1 MWVRNRVLEVTRL
14 NDRSRWFYVS
24 SRNNV
29 ADLGTRKGAK
39 IEHVGPDSPWI
50 QGQPWMQGLEENV
63 PLKSVNEL
71 ALSVKEKSEA
81 DQEKVLPNIS
91 AAQVRC
97 LASKYPYEV
106 GERYEFSNYL
116 LSSNKFR
123 FSTIVRM
130 ALVFLFIQK
139 VNVKDKPFNF
149 LKKITAVQPRAKVA
163 KK

>member
-1 MWVRNRVLEVTRL
+1 MLEITRL

-29 ADLGTRKGAK
+29 ANLGTWKGAK
-39 IEHVGPDSPWI
+39 IEHVSPDSPWI
-50 QGQPWMQGLEENV
+50 QGQPWMQGLEENF

-81 DQEKVLPNIS
+81 DQEKVLPNVS

-97 LASKYPYEV
+97 LASKYIPNEV
-106 GERYEFSNYL
+106 GERYKFSNYL
-116 LSSNKFR
+116 LSPNKFR
-123 FSTIVRM
+123 CSTIVRIL

-139 VNVKDKPFNF
+139 VNVKYKPFNF
-149 LKKITAVQPRAKVA
+149 LSPALKSRKK
-163 KK
+163 